1 MKKPE
6 SEYAYQDS
14 ILFFGRLNVKVN
26 SNTAFTIDLQ
36 GRDTVIFAHKEI
48 LGKLIAHIPFTPESL
63 YIPESLS
70 GLLARLNLMVE
81 VRDTRGPI
89 LKMGMGQHSVL
100 GKFVVNYSALLRL
113 INERGKN
120 LKSGKV

>member
-1 MKKPE
+1 MKKSE

-26 SNTAFTIDLQ
+26 SNPAFTIDLQ
-36 GRDTVIFAHKEI
+36 GRDEVIFAHEEI
-48 LGKLIAHIPFTPESL
+48 LEKLITHIPVIPESL
-63 YIPESLS
+63 YILELLS
-70 GLLARLNLMVE
+70 ELLVRLNIKVE

-89 LKMGMGQHSVL
+89 LKMGKGQHSVL

-113 INERGKN
+113 IKERGKN